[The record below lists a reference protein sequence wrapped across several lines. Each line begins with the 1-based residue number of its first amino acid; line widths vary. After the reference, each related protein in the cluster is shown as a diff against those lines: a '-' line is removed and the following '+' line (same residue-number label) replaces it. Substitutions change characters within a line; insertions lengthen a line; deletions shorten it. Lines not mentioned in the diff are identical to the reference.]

1 MPGDL
6 VVLVH
11 SPLIGPSTWS
21 LVADEL
27 RRGGVRA
34 AAPRLEDSEAAGV
47 PFWRQHRDA
56 AVAQVSG
63 LDGESAVLVGHSGAG
78 PLLPA
83 VAEALGRTVAG
94 YVFVDASIPEDGASR
109 LGLLKRELPDAAD
122 QLVELLAR
130 GWRFPTWGDEDL
142 SEEIPD
148 KELRRQVLDE
158 LAPRA
163 RDFWE
168 EPIPVFEGWP
178 EAPCWYLQF
187 SPSYEVAA
195 ADARRRGWNCR
206 RLEGGHFHMLVEPS
220 TVAEAILAAA

>member
-1 MPGDL
+1 MRGV

-11 SPLIGPSTWS
+11 SPLVGPSIWS
-21 LVADEL
+21 LVAAEL
-27 RRGGVRA
+27 RGGGVKVSV
-34 AAPRLEDSEAAGV
+34 PRLEESGEEAA
-47 PFWRQHRDA
+47 PYWRQHRDA

-63 LDGESAVLVGHSGAG
+63 VGGESVVLVGHSGAG

-83 VAEALGRTVAG
+83 IGEALDTPVGG

-109 LGLLKRELPDAAD
+109 LGLLKRELPEAAD

-142 SEEIPD
+142 REEIPD
-148 KELRRQVLDE
+148 RELRRQVLEE

-178 EAPCWYLQF
+178 DAPCSYLQF

-195 ADARRRGWNCR
+195 TEARRRGWSCR

-220 TVAEAILAAA
+220 AVAEAILPAA